1 MEESENWLKQAEA
14 DLRTSE
20 NSLKSQ
26 DFYASV
32 FWSQQSAEKAL
43 KSFIINN
50 EGKLIKIHD
59 LVILGRRARLPEDLL
74 LKCEKLS
81 LAYTNTRY
89 GISDNEIPSKKFKE
103 NDAVN
108 FLNIAKGVLEWLRKK
123 I

>member
-20 NSLKSQ
+20 NSLKSR

>member
-89 GISDNEIPSKKFKE
+89 GISENEIPSKKFKE

-108 FLNIAKGVLEWLRKK
+108 FLNIAKEVLEWLKKK

>member
-89 GISDNEIPSKKFKE
+89 GISENEIPSKKFKE